1 MPADPA
7 AQRGPRLGPAGAAGL
22 QRLRR
27 RAAQIGL
34 RGGEDAVQHL
44 LPFLEAAPPAAR
56 ATQGSRGIP
65 PAPGGRRGGRR
76 GVRSAALRAPRARA
90 PAALALAHTQLQVLP
105 QPGLKRGR
113 RRRRRL
119 GRARRG
125 RPGLHPPPRAP
136 PLPSSSSFFSALS
149 GCASSRSPAAAAADA
164 AAPAGS
170 DRRLRASAGASRPRR
185 RGSPAAGLRRRR
197 RRLLAHRRG
206 WAVAAARSPPL
217 QSLWFR
223 AQGLQATGL
232 PPPLAPRPRP
242 GPLSSLAPDLGSKA
256 RSAVRSQP
264 PRQGTP
270 QPTPSGQ
277 HLSAAGAAASER
289 GARATRATGSPR
301 HARDRPPAPGW
312 EGERGES
319 RLELVRDPSQLAPR
333 EPATVSYPRS

>member
-7 AQRGPRLGPAGAAGL
+7 AQRGPRLGPASATGL

-27 RAAQIGL
+27 RAAQVGL

-44 LPFLEAAPPAAR
+44 LPFLEAAPPAAP
-56 ATQGSRGIP
+56 ATQAGRGIP

-76 GVRSAALRAPRARA
+76 GVRSAVLRAPRARG
-90 PAALALAHTQLQVLP
+90 PAALALAHPQLQVLP
-105 QPGLKRGR
+105 EPGLKRGR
-113 RRRRRL
+113 RRRRLR
-119 GRARRG
+119 RARRG
-125 RPGLHPPPRAP
+125 CPGLHPPPRAP
-136 PLPSSSSFFSALS
+136 PLPSSSSSFSALS

-197 RRLLAHRRG
+197 RLLAHRRG
-206 WAVAAARSPPL
+206 WAVATARSRPP

-223 AQGLQATGL
+223 APGLQATGV
-232 PPPLAPRPRP
+232 PPPPAPRPRP
-242 GPLSSLAPDLGSKA
+242 GPLSLPAPDSRSEA

-277 HLSAAGAAASER
+277 HLSVAGAAASER
-289 GARATRATGSPR
+289 GARATHATGSPR
-301 HARDRPPAPGW
+301 HARDRSPAPGW

-319 RLELVRDPSQLAPR
+319 RAELVRDPSQLAPR
-333 EPATVSYPRS
+333 EPATVRYPRS